1 MPPFLAMAGRQ
12 VLSKLKYFKEQAF
25 INGTWCASSSKQTF
39 PVYSP
44 STREVRTVSLLFS
57 EKLILCKCI

>member
-1 MPPFLAMAGRQ
+1 MAGRQ

-44 STREVRTVSLLFS
+44 STREVHAVFVTQFS
-57 EKLILCKCI
+57 INLKINFK